1 MLTGR
6 RRWPSLIVGL
16 IAFSLVVAACGD
28 DDTTDTVGGDTTAAT
43 DTTAST
49 ETTAATDT
57 TAEATDTTAET
68 TETTTTM
75 AAEGA
80 PEDFQIGMILVG
92 PQNDTG
98 WSQAHFEAG
107 EYVIERLGLPTDNL
121 IVLDKVN
128 TSDRPETTVEAVVD
142 DMVAQGA
149 DLIFATSDD
158 MKDGIEAAA
167 AAHPDVPMIW
177 SSGDSAWADGKAYRA
192 DLTNLGNIMGRMEYG
207 KMIAGCAAA
216 LTTETGRISYLG
228 PLINDETRRLVNS
241 AYLGARYCWENYR
254 GNDPADLG
262 FEVKWI
268 GFWFNIPGLTL
279 DPTQVTNEFL
289 AAGSDVIISGIDTT
303 EALVRAGQAADG
315 GEAVWAVPYD
325 FEGACEEA
333 PAVCLG
339 VPYFNWG
346 PSYLDVAE
354 SVINGEYTAEWQ
366 WVGPDWSDL
375 NNPDTS
381 AIGWIGGDGLSGDA
395 AASLDEFIA
404 GLGSGDIELFVGPL
418 NFQDGSTFLAEGE
431 TATDFQVWYTE
442 QLLEGI
448 EGASAAE

>member
-1 MLTGR
+1 MQTGR
-6 RRWPSLIVGL
+6 RRWPSLVVL
-16 IAFSLVVAACGD
+16 LMAFALVVAACGGD
-28 DDTTDTVGGDTTAAT
+28 DDDAAAT
-43 DTTAST
+43 AD
-49 ETTAATDT
+49 
-57 TAEATDTTAET
+57 
-68 TETTTTM
+68 
-75 AAEGA
+75 A

-107 EYVIERLGLPTDNL
+107 EYVIDKLGLDEDNL

-128 TSDRPETTVEAVVD
+128 TADRPETTVEAVVD

-167 AAHPDVPMIW
+167 AAHPDIPMIW
-177 SSGDSAWADGKAYRA
+177 SSGDSAWEEGKAHRA
-192 DLTNLGNIMGRMEYG
+192 DLTNLGNVMGRMEFG

-216 LTTETGRISYLG
+216 LTTDTGRISYLG

-241 AYLGARYCWENYR
+241 AYLGASYCWENYR
-254 GNDPADLG
+254 GNDPGSLE

-268 GFWFNIPGLTL
+268 GFWFNIPGFTL

-303 EALVRAGQAADG
+303 EALVRAGQAAEG
-315 GEAVWAVPYD
+315 GDTVWAVPYD
-325 FEGACEEA
+325 FEAACDEA
-333 PAVCLG
+333 PDVCLG

-346 PSYLDVAE
+346 PSYLDIAN
-354 SVINGEYTAEWQ
+354 SVIEDTFAAEWQ
-366 WVGPDWSDL
+366 WVGPDWEDI
-375 NNPDTS
+375 NDRDTS
-381 AIGWIGGDGLSGDA
+381 AIGWLNGDGLSDDA
-395 AASLDEFIA
+395 KSSLDEFIA
-404 GLGSGDIELFVGPL
+404 GLGSGDIDLFVGPL
-418 NFQDGSTFLAEGE
+418 NFQDGTTFLADGE
-431 TATDFQVWYTE
+431 SASDFQIWYTE